1 MASLRLDTL
10 TSLMEVSTPLIS
22 RQLPAGTRKIFAP
35 SRSAPA
41 IIVGPSAGLAMALSI
56 YQMVAP
62 NDLIGSLRI
71 AGTGGISPDGN
82 VVAIVGVYR

>member
-1 MASLRLDTL
+1 YSLCDLGILRHLHVLIIQQCGIPVPPARIFWIAAMASLRLDTL

-41 IIVGPSAGLAMALSI
+41 IFS
-56 YQMVAP
+56 
-62 NDLIGSLRI
+62 
-71 AGTGGISPDGN
+71 
-82 VVAIVGVYR
+82 